1 MTDIPDGSGESFEQ
15 FKNSF
20 SYGSRSDLSFKF
32 LKNLS
37 DEDAAEFFRGLLAE
51 VGETFDDG
59 DVGRVHEYV
68 IDWQA
73 RGYTP
78 RPDAVRHYVYED
90 RPFAPLRTPLS
101 EARVGLLTSS
111 GHFMAGDDPE
121 PLGVA
126 DMGQQEAED
135 RISEF
140 LRATPDLSVVD
151 RDLPAED
158 LRVRHGGYDIRSV
171 VKDHNVALPRDRL
184 LEAEAAGLDGPSHL
198 VASVHGLETSARVR
212 QKRVLGE
219 AGVHRRSRRQ
229 PGARGGSREASKT
242 RVISS
247 PAFITT

>member
-1 MTDIPDGSGESFEQ
+1 MTDTPDAAGESFDD

-20 SYGSRSDLSFKF
+20 SYGSRSDLTFKF
-32 LKNLS
+32 LKGLNE
-37 DEDAAEFFRGLLAE
+37 EDAAEFLRGLLVE

-59 DVGRVHEYV
+59 DLGRIHEYV

-78 RPDAVRHYVYED
+78 KPGAVRHYVYED
-90 RPFAPLRTPLS
+90 RPFAPLQTPLS

-121 PLGVA
+121 PFGVTE
-126 DMGQQEAED
+126 MSQKEAED

-140 LRATPDLSVVD
+140 LRATPELSVVD

-171 VKDHNVALPRDRL
+171 ARDHNVALPRDRML
-184 LEAEAAGLDGPSHL
+184 DAAAGGRIGEVSDRLYSFTGATAQGRLRKQAAPEWVSQLQRDA
-198 VASVHGLETSARVR
+198 VDA
-212 QKRVLGE
+212 VLLIP
-219 AGVHRRSRRQ
+219 V
-229 PGARGGSREASKT
+229 
-242 RVISS
+242 
-247 PAFITT
+247 